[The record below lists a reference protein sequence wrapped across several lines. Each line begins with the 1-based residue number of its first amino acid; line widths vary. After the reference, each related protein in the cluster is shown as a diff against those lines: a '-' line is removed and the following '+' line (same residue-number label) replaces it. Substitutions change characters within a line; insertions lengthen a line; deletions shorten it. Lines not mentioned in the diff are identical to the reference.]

1 MVDPFNLPS
10 SWGPEPNTYRC
21 AICRVS
27 MCPGRVY
34 RVAGR
39 RCLHLSL
46 GRSSTVRPNACG
58 LTQRIRVFICVTAFH
73 FPPLP
78 RPA

>member
-1 MVDPFNLPS
+1 MAL
-10 SWGPEPNTYRC
+10 EQ
-21 AICRVS
+21 
-27 MCPGRVY
+27 GRRSRADN

-73 FPPLP
+73 SPPLL